1 MMSDADGSIPGRH
14 GKYSISWGQL
24 LTDSSCDGFFG
35 LIFGS
40 RGRGQAKAAVIVEV
54 NDEAKKSTNR
64 DQRELLD
71 RLALLGGDTRSDS
84 PARDSVVGPLLVPV
98 ECAMEVTPGVPK
110 VKQVSSSCPEYLHSV
125 LACQGIVPKDLD
137 PRSKD
142 KTRDLEGLPDGL
154 LVLQNR
160 AETERPII
168 AALQARCSRKGI
180 AHVTA
185 SGKIFV
191 EGRSSNGK

>member
-1 MMSDADGSIPGRH
+1 
-14 GKYSISWGQL
+14 
-24 LTDSSCDGFFG
+24 
-35 LIFGS
+35 
-40 RGRGQAKAAVIVEV
+40 
-54 NDEAKKSTNR
+54 
-64 DQRELLD
+64 
-71 RLALLGGDTRSDS
+71 
-84 PARDSVVGPLLVPV
+84 
-98 ECAMEVTPGVPK
+98 MEVTPGVPK

-125 LACQGIVPKDLD
+125 LACQGIVPEDLD
-137 PRSKD
+137 PRSRD
-142 KTRDLEGLPDGL
+142 KTRDLEGLPDG

-180 AHVTA
+180 AHVTV